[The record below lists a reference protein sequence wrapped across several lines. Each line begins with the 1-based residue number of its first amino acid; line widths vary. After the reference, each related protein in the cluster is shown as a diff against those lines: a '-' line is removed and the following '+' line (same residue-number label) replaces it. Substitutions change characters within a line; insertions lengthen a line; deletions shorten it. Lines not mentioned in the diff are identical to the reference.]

1 MKIVGIDAMSFYVP
15 RLYVEMS
22 DLAEARGIPYEKLKF
37 GLGLEQMAV
46 PDLNEDAAS
55 FAANA
60 LISLFED
67 HDLDPR
73 KIGRIYMGTESAVDG
88 SKPTATYAME
98 ALETRLTG
106 KYGQRNL
113 KHCDVVDMTFACIG
127 AVDAMQNCIDWVR
140 NGNNRQ
146 AIVVASDVSKYELN
160 STGEYTQGAG
170 AVAVLIKS
178 DPRILAIDDT
188 WGVATQSVG
197 DFFKPRRYYDRDQV
211 LNDLKAGGNGNGSL
225 KHIADSTEGGFW
237 KEPGQVIE
245 VFREE
250 PVFDGQYSNQCY
262 SDRITEALDHFD
274 TQQHTDF
281 LEKWDHLVFHL
292 PYAFHGRRIVFDN
305 WLGWFRNSDSW
316 EQLLEE
322 VGPEGQPDAKTW
334 NKAVSKSSFYKAFVA
349 NRIARGEKASSA
361 IGNMYTASIFMSL
374 LSLLEA
380 AKDEGLSL
388 TGQTIGLIAYGSGSK
403 SKVFQGEVQTG
414 WQEALKQVELFRNLS
429 ERKRI
434 DVPTYE
440 ALHGRTLKSPVLT
453 EKEHVSLEGI
463 ETEVPTR
470 MGLRSYS

>member
-1 MKIVGIDAMSFYVP
+1 
-15 RLYVEMS
+15 
-22 DLAEARGIPYEKLKF
+22 
-37 GLGLEQMAV
+37 
-46 PDLNEDAAS
+46 
-55 FAANA
+55 
-60 LISLFED
+60 
-67 HDLDPR
+67 
-73 KIGRIYMGTESAVDG
+73 
-88 SKPTATYAME
+88 
-98 ALETRLTG
+98 
-106 KYGQRNL
+106 
-113 KHCDVVDMTFACIG
+113 
-127 AVDAMQNCIDWVR
+127 
-140 NGNNRQ
+140 
-146 AIVVASDVSKYELN
+146 
-160 STGEYTQGAG
+160 
-170 AVAVLIKS
+170 
-178 DPRILAIDDT
+178 
-188 WGVATQSVG
+188 VATQSVG

-211 LNDLKAGGNGNGSL
+211 LNDLKAGGNENGSL
-225 KHIADSTEGGFW
+225 KSIADNNQDGFW

-262 SDRITEALDHFD
+262 SDRITEALEHFN

-305 WLGWFRNSDSW
+305 WLSWFRNSDSW
-316 EQLLEE
+316 AQLLDE
-322 VGPEGQPDAKTW
+322 VGQEGQPDTKTW
-334 NKAVSKSSFYKAFVA
+334 NKAVSKSSFYKTFVA

-388 TGQTIGLIAYGSGSK
+388 SGQTIGLIAYGSGSK
-403 SKVFQGEVQTG
+403 SKVFQGEVQAG
-414 WQEALKQVELFRNLS
+414 WEEALKQVELFRNLS

-453 EKEHVSLEGI
+453 EKEHVSLQGI